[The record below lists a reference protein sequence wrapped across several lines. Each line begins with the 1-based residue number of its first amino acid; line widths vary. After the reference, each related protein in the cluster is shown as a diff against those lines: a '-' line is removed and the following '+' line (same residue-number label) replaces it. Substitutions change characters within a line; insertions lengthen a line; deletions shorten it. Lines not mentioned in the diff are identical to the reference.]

1 MTGTVVFSMGLM
13 VSLTAMSA
21 FFGSSLRVKMGVVA
35 QCPVVGAAISEK
47 CEGVI
52 VVRVVRV

>member
-1 MTGTVVFSMGLM
+1 
-13 VSLTAMSA
+13 
-21 FFGSSLRVKMGVVA
+21 MGVMA